1 MAVSNYGVTTVL
13 YGPEMGTA
21 REDAAISVAKA
32 LEAEGHTISGDT
44 YLPFSDQ
51 NEISSENR
59 VYVAAVL
66 DWGVIGGFEDNTFR
80 ADDTL
85 TRAEAAAILYRAV
98 MID

>member
-1 MAVSNYGVTTVL
+1 
-13 YGPEMGTA
+13 MGAA
-21 REDAAISVAKA
+21 REDAAASVAKA

-51 NEISSENR
+51 NEISSDNR
-59 VYVAAVL
+59 VYIADMVAQ
-66 DWGVIGGFEDNTFR
+66 GVIGGFEDNTFR

-85 TRAEAAAILYRAV
+85 TRAEATAILYRAV